1 MHCLIWIFT
10 LLNWQYSYSRSLVK
24 LKCLYGSIRAFP
36 GVRLVKNPPANAG
49 DTRDVGSIP
58 RSGRYPGVGTGDQLQ

>member
-24 LKCLYGSIRAFP
+24 LKCLYGSIRGFP

-58 RSGRYPGVGTGDQLQ
+58 GLGRFTGVGNGNPL

>member
-1 MHCLIWIFT
+1 MRCLIWIFT

-24 LKCLYGSIRAFP
+24 LKCLYGSIRGFP
-36 GVRLVKNPPANAG
+36 GVRVVKNPPANAG

>member
-1 MHCLIWIFT
+1 MYCLIWIFT

-24 LKCLYGSIRAFP
+24 LKCLYGNIQGFP
-36 GVRLVKNPPANAG
+36 GIRVVKNPPANAG
-49 DTRDVGSIP
+49 DTRDVGLIP